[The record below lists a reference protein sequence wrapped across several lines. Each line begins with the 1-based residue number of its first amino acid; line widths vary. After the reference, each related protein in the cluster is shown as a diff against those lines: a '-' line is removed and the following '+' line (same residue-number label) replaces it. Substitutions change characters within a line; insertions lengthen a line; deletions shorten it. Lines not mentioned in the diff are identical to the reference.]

1 MNAVSAAP
9 APIINIT
16 RLVMRDALLL
26 PNTSG
31 NNVLISGTAL
41 LAMINFIR
49 LGSLLNSAVGL
60 VCDLS

>member
-16 RLVMRDALLL
+16 RRVIRDSLLL
-26 PNTSG
+26 PNNTG
-31 NNVLISGTAL
+31 NKVLINGTAL

-49 LGSLLNSAVGL
+49 LGSLLNNAVGL